1 MQLSDLIRTYSD
13 HMFKLYGEKVY
24 RVGVSTGIPCPHRQA
39 GGCVYCNPD
48 SFRGDYQNR
57 ALSIEQQL
65 DKGIEIIS
73 RNTRAE
79 SFIAYFQDETST
91 AGNIDYLRDIFSRA
105 LSYPQIK
112 GLVIST
118 RPDYVDE
125 DICEMLR
132 SLSKSVIL
140 EIGVQSIHQ
149 ASLDYLRRGHSQEDS
164 ENAINLC
171 QRYGIETGVHLIMGI
186 PGEDFS
192 DMQKTIQWVSD
203 NPGIKEVKLHNLVI
217 YRGTELAK
225 LWKEGKIEQMPIDDY
240 IEILSE
246 LIPWIR
252 EDIVISR
259 LFTSN
264 ILHNDLGVIELSG
277 KKTKWMNQ
285 LRLKLENKGYRQG
298 IKYNL
303 IRINRN

>member
-1 MQLSDLIRTYSD
+1 MHLSELIRTYSN
-13 HMFKLYGEKVY
+13 HMLKQYGEKVH

-65 DKGIEIIS
+65 DEGIEIIS
-73 RNTRAE
+73 RNTGAQT
-79 SFIAYFQDETST
+79 FIAYFQDETST
-91 AGNIDYLRDIFSRA
+91 AGDIDHLRDIFSRA
-105 LSYPQIK
+105 LRYPQIRA
-112 GLVIST
+112 LVIST

-125 DICEMLR
+125 AICEMLR
-132 SLSKSVIL
+132 SLSRAVIL

-149 ASLDYLRRGHSQEDS
+149 ASLEYLRRGHSHQDS
-164 ENAINLC
+164 EHAINLC
-171 QRYGIETGVHLIMGI
+171 QKYGIETGVHLILGI
-186 PGEDFS
+186 PGEEFS
-192 DMQKTIQWVSD
+192 DMQKTIQWVSG

-217 YRGTELAK
+217 YRGTELAR

-240 IEILSE
+240 IEMLSE

-264 ILHNDLGVIELSG
+264 ILHNDLSVTELLVN
-277 KKTKWMNQ
+277 KPKWMNQ
-285 LRLKLENKGYRQG
+285 LRLKLIKKGYKQG
-298 IKYNL
+298 IKFHNK
-303 IRINRN
+303 NNN